1 MIFTYYTTMPNMEPD
16 SCCSDSDTEIL
27 YSDDEDNND
36 NEVKEGD
43 SDIQI
48 DYDNEDDNSVID
60 LTLEDIIKRY
70 VRRVDHVIDTTID
83 RPIINVLTDN
93 HDDIVIPIS

>member
-1 MIFTYYTTMPNMEPD
+1 MPNMEPD
-16 SCCSDSDTEIL
+16 SCCLDSDTEIL
-27 YSDDEDNND
+27 YSDDEYNND
-36 NEVKEGD
+36 KEVKEGD

-48 DYDNEDDNSVID
+48 DYDSEDDNNVID

-70 VRRVDHVIDTTID
+70 VRRVDNVIDTTVD
-83 RPIINVLTDN
+83 RTIINVLIDN